1 MPPQPEQPGNRENI
15 EHEARAWTE
24 SAVGVFEAA
33 ARRFDERAWEML
45 MAPEEG
51 GGQRRLRVIESRF
64 NNIFTGWIS
73 EIARTTAGGI
83 EQRERAKE
91 KTRQALDGLL
101 ENTSASLMRLAEAQ
115 TVGEDPE
122 RTHARYLMLVD
133 AFVEVLR
140 NINGQEIVT
149 TLRNH
154 GPIFA
159 ILGKLQSMVN
169 PEHRLS
175 GRDYE
180 ILTKFITD
188 LRTGKNPNART
199 DPADLFKQ
207 SLLGALLT
215 SMSQDEFKTLCQTF
229 HSQGNEG
236 QEDGRFLLLFAV
248 QRGYR
253 SKEMAASIAR
263 ASHLENQDFSRLLEN
278 AEQSRQQIAAALED
292 PEIRSIMQPF
302 LGSVV
307 SHTMS
312 LKHYVGTTTVMYLG
326 GITCALNVLGRII
339 EHYTESSGKP
349 WNERLMAVLQG
360 VGAAATDPYAWLGAV
375 AAGWGANE
383 LSEGRMLAG
392 FANAP
397 SGALRER
404 QERTDKHARL
414 WDEFHARA
422 ALDDY
427 ILKHFT
433 DFNISAREQQQAT
446 HVSRPQREDIP
457 DLNEDELRIW
467 GFRSQ
472 DSAKDFLAQAFQT
485 IRDDFGKE
493 SKQDFRMFFEE
504 LHSIPRPTR
513 LDIPTTPPEASAT

>member
-1 MPPQPEQPGNRENI
+1 MPARPEQPGNRENV
-15 EHEARAWTE
+15 EREARAWTE
-24 SAVGVFEAA
+24 ASVGTFETAA
-33 ARRFDERAWEML
+33 KRFDERSWEML

-51 GGQRRLRVIESRF
+51 GGQRRLRIIESRL
-64 NNIFTGWIS
+64 NNVITGWIS
-73 EIARTTAGGI
+73 EMARTTAGGI
-83 EQRERAKE
+83 EERERVKE
-91 KTRQALDGLL
+91 ETLQALHRLL
-101 ENTSASLMRLAEAQ
+101 ENSSASLMRLAAMQ

-122 RTHARYLMLVD
+122 RTHARYLMLVEN
-133 AFVEVLR
+133 FVEGMR
-140 NINGQEIVT
+140 NINPRDIVRT
-149 TLRNH
+149 IQSRGAIAT
-154 GPIFA
+154 
-159 ILGKLQSMVN
+159 ILGKLQSTVN
-169 PEHRLS
+169 PQHRLS
-175 GRDYE
+175 TRDYVT
-180 ILTKFITD
+180 LTEFITG
-188 LRTGKNPNART
+188 LRTDRNREAGT
-199 DPADLFKQ
+199 DPARLLDQ
-207 SLLGALLT
+207 SIAGALLT

-236 QEDGRFLLLFAV
+236 QETGRFLLLFAV

-253 SKEMAASIAR
+253 SKEMAGSIAR
-263 ASHLENQDFSRLLEN
+263 VTRLENQDFSRLLEN
-278 AEQSRQQIAAALED
+278 AETSRQQMAAALED

-349 WNERLMAVLQG
+349 WNEQLMAVLSG
-360 VGAAATDPYAWLGAV
+360 VGAAATDPYAWLGAA

-383 LSEGRMLAG
+383 LSEGRMFAG

-427 ILKHFT
+427 ILKYFT

-446 HVSRPQREDIP
+446 HISRPRNEDIP
-457 DLNEDELRIW
+457 DLKEDELRTW

-493 SKQDFRMFFEE
+493 SEQDFRMFFEE

-513 LDIPTTPPEASAT
+513 LDIPTTSHETT